1 METENALIIFI
12 KNPELGKVKT
22 RIARTTGDAKALD
35 IYFQLSKIT
44 RENAILLRGVTCYLF
59 YSDFVDSV
67 DNWSNIIFQK
77 KLQIQGDL
85 GEKMQAAFAEILN
98 LHPRVC
104 IIGSD
109 CPTLSTNILNQAF
122 MGLEKND
129 FVVGPSTDGGYY
141 LLGMSKYNLENTP
154 NFEEVSP
161 QYLFQKM
168 AWSTENVL
176 PETLK
181 RIREHR
187 KTIYLLPELTDIDEE
202 KDWLAYLKK

>member
-44 RENAILLRGVTCYLF
+44 HENAILLRGVTCYLF
-59 YSDFVDSV
+59 YSDFVDST
-67 DNWSNIIFQK
+67 DDWSNVVFQK
-77 KLQIQGDL
+77 KMQIQGDL
-85 GEKMQAAFAEILN
+85 GEKMHTAFSEILS

-109 CPTLSTNILNQAF
+109 CPLLSTDILNHAF
-122 MGLEKND
+122 IELKRND

-141 LLGMSKYNLENTP
+141 LLGMSKYNLENKP
-154 NFEEVSP
+154 NFEEVPP

-168 AWSTENVL
+168 A
-176 PETLK
+176 
-181 RIREHR
+181 
-187 KTIYLLPELTDIDEE
+187 
-202 KDWLAYLKK
+202 

>member
-1 METENALIIFI
+1 MKAENALIIFI

-22 RIARTTGDAKALD
+22 RIARTTGDEKALD

-44 RENAILLRGVTCYLF
+44 RENALLLRGVTCYLF
-59 YSDFVDSV
+59 YSDFVDSM

-109 CPTLSTNILNQAF
+109 CPLLSTDILNQAF

-141 LLGMSKYNLENTP
+141 LLGMSKYNLEKYYWQSFYN
-154 NFEEVSP
+154 
-161 QYLFQKM
+161 
-168 AWSTENVL
+168 
-176 PETLK
+176 
-181 RIREHR
+181 
-187 KTIYLLPELTDIDEE
+187 
-202 KDWLAYLKK
+202 